1 MRTLLF
7 AGVMAAAA
15 FAQGPSDPPPIIE
28 LVRKPGTAA
37 APIRPYG
44 QARAAVNVVGMTA
57 VTGMPESWFLETHY
71 SFGSVE
77 DLDKGLTSVAA
88 LRPPGAGDALQDDVL
103 APSRTIL
110 ATFQP
115 NWSYRADQA
124 IRNFPRARY
133 FNVTIY
139 QIRSGT
145 EADFGELVKLRRLSA
160 DSVNLDRPDIAY
172 RVISGAPAGTY
183 IFLAPVLTLKSLD
196 EGVADLPVYA
206 EGIADARSKA
216 RAKVVPE
223 SEISREHLLFRVDP
237 RLSYVSDEFASID
250 QAFWRGRN

>member
-1 MRTLLF
+1 ML
-7 AGVMAAAA
+7 AAIG
-15 FAQGPSDPPPIIE
+15 FAQGPSDPPLILE
-28 LVRKPGTAA
+28 LVRKPGIAA

-57 VTGMPESWFLETHY
+57 VTGMPETWFVEAHY
-71 SFGSVE
+71 SFASVE
-77 DLDKGLTSVAA
+77 DLDKGLTAATA
-88 LRPPGAGDALQDDVL
+88 LRPPAPADALQEDVL

-145 EADFGELVKLRRLSA
+145 EADFGELVKLRRISA

-183 IFLAPVLTLKSLD
+183 IFLSPILSLKSMD
-196 EGVADLPVYA
+196 EGVAELPVYA

-216 RAKVVPE
+216 RAKVAPE

-250 QAFWRGRN
+250 QAFWRGRNE

>member
-1 MRTLLF
+1 MASF
-7 AGVMAAAA
+7 AL
-15 FAQGPSDPPPIIE
+15 AQGPADPPLIIE
-28 LVRKPGTAA
+28 LVRKPGIAA
-37 APIRPYG
+37 APVRPYG
-44 QARAAVNVVGMTA
+44 QARAAINVLGMTA
-57 VTGMPESWFLETHY
+57 VTGMPETWFLEAHY
-71 SFGSVE
+71 SFASVE

-88 LRPPGAGDALQDDVL
+88 LRPPAASDALQEDVL

-110 ATFQP
+110 AAFQP
-115 NWSYRADQA
+115 NWSYRPDQA
-124 IRNFPRARY
+124 TRNFPRARY
-133 FNVTIY
+133 FHVTIY

-183 IFLAPVLTLKSLD
+183 IFISPVLSLRSMD

-206 EGIADARSKA
+206 EGIADARTKV
-216 RAKVVPE
+216 RAKVAPE
-223 SEISREHLLFRVDP
+223 SEISREHLLFRVEP

-250 QAFWRGRN
+250 QAFWRGRNE

>member
-1 MRTLLF
+1 
-7 AGVMAAAA
+7 
-15 FAQGPSDPPPIIE
+15 
-28 LVRKPGTAA
+28 
-37 APIRPYG
+37 
-44 QARAAVNVVGMTA
+44 MTA
-57 VTGMPESWFLETHY
+57 VTGMPESWFVETHY
-71 SFGSVE
+71 SFASVE

-88 LRPPGAGDALQDDVL
+88 LRSPAAGDALQDDVL

-115 NWSYRADQA
+115 NWNYRPDQA

-216 RAKVVPE
+216 RAKVVPN
-223 SEISREHLLFRVDP
+223 P
-237 RLSYVSDEFASID
+237 RSAASISCLP
-250 QAFWRGRN
+250 ASIRA